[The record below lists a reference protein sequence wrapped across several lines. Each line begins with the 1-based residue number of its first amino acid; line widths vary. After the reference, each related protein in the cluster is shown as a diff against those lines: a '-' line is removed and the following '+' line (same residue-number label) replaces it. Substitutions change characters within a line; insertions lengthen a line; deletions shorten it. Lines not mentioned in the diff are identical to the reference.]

1 MKGILF
7 DVGGVLIDAMPYHT
21 EAFQIAFKEKVN
33 HDVDKKNVFLLEGIP
48 TS

>member
-33 HDVDKKNVFLLEGIP
+33 HDVDKKNVFLLEGMP
-48 TS
+48 SC